1 MAVEIFDPAPLRS
14 FPIKSQL
21 AMPALPLAVHW
32 NREMADHQN
41 SSVRADRLIDD
52 HELATITGRK
62 RSTIQKDRLH
72 GGGIPFVRI
81 GRLVR
86 YRMSDVSAWMASLP
100 ALRSTSEAA

>member
-52 HELATITGRK
+52 HELA
-62 RSTIQKDRLH
+62 
-72 GGGIPFVRI
+72 P
-81 GRLVR
+81 
-86 YRMSDVSAWMASLP
+86 LP
-100 ALRSTSEAA
+100 AENAQRFRKIGSTGEGYPSCESVVWSATECPT